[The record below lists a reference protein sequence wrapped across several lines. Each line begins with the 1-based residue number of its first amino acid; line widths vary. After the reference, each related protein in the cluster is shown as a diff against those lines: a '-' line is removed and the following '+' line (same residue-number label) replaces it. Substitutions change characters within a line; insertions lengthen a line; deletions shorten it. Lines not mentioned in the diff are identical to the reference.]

1 MNKTIIIV
9 AAGLM
14 FAGNVLADGLRET
27 VGKHFLIGTA
37 MNAVQVRSN
46 DPAIDEIVDKHFNAV
61 VAENCMKAEEL
72 QPNEGLFDYRQA
84 DRLVEYAQKHN
95 MTLTGHCL
103 IWHSQVPRWFF
114 KDELGN
120 PCTREVLIGRIQDHI
135 KTVMAHFKGKVK
147 GWDVVNEAILD
158 DGSYRQSQF
167 YKIIGPEFIEIAF
180 RAAMEGDPDAELYL
194 NDFSMSNK
202 GKRDKYC
209 EIIRD
214 FKKKGIRID
223 AIGMQSHNG
232 LDYPDLSEY
241 EKSIDAFAAEGVKVM
256 MTELDLNVLPNPKE
270 FGGAEISQNFEY
282 QEKYNPYRDG
292 VIPADSLK
300 KIDNRWM
307 DFWKIY
313 YKHRNQI
320 SRVTIWGIDD
330 GQSWLNNFP
339 VFGRTNY
346 PLLFD
351 RQKKEKPVVKKI
363 EALFRKKD

>member
-1 MNKTIIIV
+1 
-9 AAGLM
+9 M

-37 MNAVQVRSN
+37 MNTVQVRSN

-180 RAAMEGDPDAELYL
+180 RAAMEGGPDAELYL

-232 LDYPDLSEY
+232 LDYPNMDEY
-241 EKSIDAFAAEGVKVM
+241 EKSIDAFAACGVKVM
-256 MTELDLNVLPNPKE
+256 ITELDVNVLPNPQG
-270 FGGAEISQNFEY
+270 FGGADISQNFEL
-282 QEKYNPYRDG
+282 QQRFNPYTEGLPLAKQKELD
-292 VIPADSLK
+292 A
-300 KIDNRWM
+300 RWM
-307 DFWKIY
+307 SFFKLY
-313 YKHRNQI
+313 YKHRSQI
-320 SRVTIWGIDD
+320 SRINLWGISD
-330 GQSWLNNFP
+330 GGSWLNGWPIN
-339 VFGRTNY
+339 GRTNY

-351 RQKKEKPVVKKI
+351 RQYKAKPVVNEIIKLYK
-363 EALFRKKD
+363 

>member
-214 FKKKGIRID
+214 FKDGRI
-223 AIGMQSHNG
+223 N
-232 LDYPDLSEY
+232 LL
-241 EKSIDAFAAEGVKVM
+241 FA
-256 MTELDLNVLPNPKE
+256 NPKMVGKGLTFTNCTYCVYYSLSYSYE
-270 FGGAEISQNFEY
+270 DFKQSQDRIHRIGQGSKCTYIVLQAQDTIEERIYSCLQRKGNAVDELYLEMGA
-282 QEKYNPYRDG
+282 K
-292 VIPADSLK
+292 
-300 KIDNRWM
+300 
-307 DFWKIY
+307 
-313 YKHRNQI
+313 
-320 SRVTIWGIDD
+320 
-330 GQSWLNNFP
+330 
-339 VFGRTNY
+339 TNGNH
-346 PLLFD
+346 
-351 RQKKEKPVVKKI
+351 
-363 EALFRKKD
+363 

>member
-1 MNKTIIIV
+1 MNKAIIISFV
-9 AAGLM
+9 GLM

-37 MNAVQVRSN
+37 MNTRQVRSN
-46 DPAIDEIVDKHFNAV
+46 DPAIDEIVDKHFNSV

-95 MTLTGHCL
+95 MTLIGHCL
-103 IWHSQVPRWFF
+103 IWHSQAPRWFF

-120 PCTREVLIGRIQDHI
+120 PCSREVLIERIQTHI

-147 GWDVVNEAILD
+147 GWDVVNEAIQD

-194 NDFSMSNK
+194 NDFSMANK
-202 GKRDKYC
+202 GKRNKYC

-232 LDYPDLSEY
+232 LDYPKLSEY

-270 FGGAEISQNFEY
+270 FGGAEISQNFAY

-307 DFWKIY
+307 DLWKIY
-313 YKHRNQI
+313 YKHRDQI
-320 SRVTIWGIDD
+320 SRVTVWGIDD

-363 EALFRKKD
+363 EKLFSK